1 MKRFISAVVSVLLLF
16 ILIIPVNTL
25 AESPKEEIFTPD
37 YVHTDKSP
45 EFSPSSSDNL
55 NVILMAMCLSGGGLV
70 ILVVMTIVSKTSKK

>member
-1 MKRFISAVVSVLLLF
+1 MKRFISAVVSVILLF
-16 ILIIPVNTL
+16 MLLMPINTFADSL
-25 AESPKEEIFTPD
+25 KEEIYTPE
-37 YVHTDKSP
+37 YVQIDNAP